1 MTGLAGD
8 VRESQNMAKN
18 APKPDAK
25 LLASE
30 PSKGLQMGQGFR
42 KGLKSMRGSLGDHLY
57 KRQNHGLFPEYAF
70 YPTLI
75 SSAICLVKLHVG
87 VRPYVLC
94 DITFCVTLC
103 AV

>member
-1 MTGLAGD
+1 
-8 VRESQNMAKN
+8 
-18 APKPDAK
+18 
-25 LLASE
+25 
-30 PSKGLQMGQGFR
+30 
-42 KGLKSMRGSLGDHLY
+42 MRGSLGDHLY

>member
-30 PSKGLQMGQGFR
+30 PSKSLQMGQGFR
-42 KGLKSMRGSLGDHLY
+42 KRTQIDEGQSGGP
-57 KRQNHGLFPEYAF
+57 F
-70 YPTLI
+70 I
-75 SSAICLVKLHVG
+75 
-87 VRPYVLC
+87 
-94 DITFCVTLC
+94 
-103 AV
+103 